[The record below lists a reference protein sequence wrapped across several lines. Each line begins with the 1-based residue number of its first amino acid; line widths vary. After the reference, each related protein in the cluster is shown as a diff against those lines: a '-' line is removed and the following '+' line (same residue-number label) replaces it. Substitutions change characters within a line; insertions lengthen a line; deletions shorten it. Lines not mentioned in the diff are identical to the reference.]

1 MNVINRLE
9 FNAFWAAYPRRQAK
23 QDALKAFTKLK
34 PDNDL
39 LTVII
44 DAVKRQTDTE
54 DWQRD
59 GGRFIPLPASYL
71 NGRRWEDEPG
81 QQAEPKPKHRY
92 LNRYYQGGS
101 P

>member
-1 MNVINRLE
+1 M
-9 FNAFWAAYPRRQAK
+9 
-23 QDALKAFTKLK
+23 
-34 PDNDL
+34 
-39 LTVII
+39 TVII
-44 DAVKRQTDTE
+44 DAVKRQSDTG

-81 QQAEPKPKHRY
+81 QQTEPKPKHRY